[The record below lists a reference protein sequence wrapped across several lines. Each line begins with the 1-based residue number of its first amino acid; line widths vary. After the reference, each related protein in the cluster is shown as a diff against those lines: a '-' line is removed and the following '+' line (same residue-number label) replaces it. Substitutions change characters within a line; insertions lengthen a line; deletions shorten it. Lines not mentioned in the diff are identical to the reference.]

1 MSDSVKISG
10 NVKRSANSAHCHVMV
25 ADVAKAAAHELY
37 DALMFDNML
46 NELWRKRFPNL
57 GPKKLE
63 AKFVSMF
70 WGKCIPFA
78 RATLAQ
84 LLRSPIDD
92 RQKESIVEALALD
105 ATLIRGR
112 TGAESAMPP
121 SLRELLH

>member
-10 NVKRSANSAHCHVMV
+10 SVKRSKNTAHCHVMV
-25 ADVAKAAAHELY
+25 AEVAKAAAHELY
-37 DALMFDNML
+37 DTLMFDNAL
-46 NELWRKRFPNL
+46 NELWRKRYPNL
-57 GPKKLE
+57 GSKKLE
-63 AKFVSMF
+63 DKFVAMY

-112 TGAESAMPP
+112 TSSESMMPP